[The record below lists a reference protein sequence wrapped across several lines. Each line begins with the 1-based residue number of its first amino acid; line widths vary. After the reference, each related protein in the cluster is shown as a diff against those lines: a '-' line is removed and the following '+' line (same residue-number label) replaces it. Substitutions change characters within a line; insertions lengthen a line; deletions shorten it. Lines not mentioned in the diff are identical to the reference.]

1 MVLLLKRQPS
11 KREDQGLNPGRS
23 ERNEIILLVHLF
35 SWVNVLKVTVLIIVY
50 WLEQRPAN
58 REDHGSIPG
67 ESYHCQLIF
76 RCGV

>member
-35 SWVNVLKVTVLIIVY
+35 SWVNVLKVTVLIIV
-50 WLEQRPAN
+50 
-58 REDHGSIPG
+58 
-67 ESYHCQLIF
+67 
-76 RCGV
+76 